1 VNAIHFEGI
10 LFVAQCRQEDVKDGY
25 DVHLLQPFIF
35 FISTL
40 MYPHVSGVCTYVC
53 TGRRV
58 EESCTCICF
67 YVCVSS
73 KPGDGSS

>member
-1 VNAIHFEGI
+1 MQFILKVF

-40 MYPHVSGVCTYVC
+40 MYPHVLGYVLMFVLE
-53 TGRRV
+53 GELKSHEHAFV
-58 EESCTCICF
+58 F
-67 YVCVSS
+67 MYV
-73 KPGDGSS
+73 